1 MIKLEGGLS
10 MKSIFRNKLV
20 WVCLLFLVIVSL
32 NFFQEQRKNKVV
44 FANQSMDVDEIN
56 QNTETKK
63 EVEKNDFSN
72 KIVIDV
78 KGAIKNPGVF
88 EVANGNRVFDA
99 IKLAGGFREDADKNK
114 VNLAAKLS
122 DEMVIYV
129 PKNGEEIPLSVLN
142 NDSEKNNEGID
153 INHASQEELEK
164 IPGIGPAKAK
174 NILEYIETKGPFT
187 SVEQLDKVN
196 GIGKKSLE
204 HMRPFILI
212 R

>member
-1 MIKLEGGLS
+1 

-20 WVCLLFLVIVSL
+20 WLCLIFLVIVSL

-44 FANQSMDVDEIN
+44 FANQSTNGDEIN
-56 QNTETKK
+56 QNIETKK
-63 EVEKNDFSN
+63 EVEKNVISN
-72 KIVIDV
+72 LIVIDV

-88 EVANGNRVFDA
+88 EVINGNRVFDA
-99 IKLAGGFREDADKNK
+99 IKLAGGFSEDADKNK
-114 VNLAAKLS
+114 VNLAAKLT

-129 PKNGEEIPLSVLN
+129 PKNGEEIPVSLLN
-142 NDSEKNNEGID
+142 IHSEKNNEGID

-164 IPGIGPAKAK
+164 IPGIGPVKAK

-187 SVEQLDKVN
+187 SVDQLDKVN

-204 HMRPFILI
+204 LIRPFILI